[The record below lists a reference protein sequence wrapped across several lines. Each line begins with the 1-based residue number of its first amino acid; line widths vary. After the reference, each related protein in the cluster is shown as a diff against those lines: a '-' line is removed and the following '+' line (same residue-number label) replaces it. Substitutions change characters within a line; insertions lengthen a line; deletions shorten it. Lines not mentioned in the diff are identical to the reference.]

1 MRIAAAAA
9 VTAVLAGGG
18 PATAQTAREAAVAID
33 RIEIPLRETVDLE
46 RLAAPL
52 RAPWSMAF
60 LPRGDIL
67 LVEKYHGLRVLG
79 ADGRLGPLLAGLP
92 DAVLRKED
100 SGYLD
105 VALDP
110 DFVRNRRIFLAFAE
124 GTEPSN
130 RTVIWRGELAGDR
143 VVGGRVIFRTNVA
156 KAGSSHPGGRLLFLR
171 DGTLLLSVGD
181 GFTSRD
187 AAQDPAS
194 HLGKLLRLTRD
205 GAAAADNPFVG
216 RAGHAPEIWSLG
228 HRNIQGLALDPATG
242 LVWAHDH
249 GPRGGD
255 EVNQLAPGLNH
266 GWPRVSHGIDY
277 DGKVITER
285 AFAPGVEPSRFYWAP
300 SIAPSGLAIYRGS
313 LYPEWSG
320 RFFVGALAARSLV
333 RLRVGR
339 DTGLFVEEERMFA
352 GLRARIR
359 DVRVGPDG
367 YLYMLVDDPE
377 NGMLIRL
384 MPRRAPPG

>member
-1 MRIAAAAA
+1 M
-9 VTAVLAGGG
+9 
-18 PATAQTAREAAVAID
+18 
-33 RIEIPLRETVDLE
+33 
-46 RLAAPL
+46 
-52 RAPWSMAF
+52 
-60 LPRGDIL
+60 
-67 LVEKYHGLRVLG
+67 
-79 ADGRLGPLLAGLP
+79 
-92 DAVLRKED
+92 
-100 SGYLD
+100 
-105 VALDP
+105 
-110 DFVRNRRIFLAFAE
+110 
-124 GTEPSN
+124 
-130 RTVIWRGELAGDR
+130 
-143 VVGGRVIFRTNVA
+143 
-156 KAGSSHPGGRLLFLR
+156 
-171 DGTLLLSVGD
+171 
-181 GFTSRD
+181 
-187 AAQDPAS
+187 
-194 HLGKLLRLTRD
+194 LRLTRD
-205 GAAAADNPFVG
+205 GAAPADNPFVG